1 MTVIAALLMLLMIMD
16 PVGNS
21 INFMGVLSSVPKERH
36 SLIIIRE
43 TMIAASIQLFFL
55 FFGKYLLNALQIGQP
70 ALTIGGAVILFLISL
85 KMIFPTKEGLFTSD
99 IDGEPFI
106 VPLATPMLA
115 GPSSLAVVLLI
126 AASKPEQIPM
136 FAIAVVGAC
145 FITGTIILIINY
157 GSKYI
162 GKRIVG
168 AVQRLTGMIL
178 TTISIQ
184 MFLTALESYL
194 TKFGK

>member
-1 MTVIAALLMLLMIMD
+1 MLLMIMD

-21 INFMGVLSSVPKERH
+21 INFMGILNNVPKKRRP
-36 SLIIIRE
+36 IIIVRE
-43 TMIAASIQLFFL
+43 TIVAALLQLFFL
-55 FFGKYLLNALQIGQP
+55 FFGKYLLNALQIEQP

-85 KMIFPTKEGLFTSD
+85 KMIFPTKEGIFTND
-99 IDGEPFI
+99 LDGEPFI

-115 GPSSLAVVLLI
+115 GPSALAVVLLI
-126 AASKPEQIPM
+126 AASNPEQIPM
-136 FAIAVVGAC
+136 FTIAVVGAC
-145 FITGTIILIINY
+145 FTTCCVILTVNY
-157 GSKYI
+157 CSKFI

-184 MFLTALESYL
+184 MFLSALESYVSN
-194 TKFGK
+194 FGK